1 MDDEKPK
8 EPFEVPA
15 KWIRNAA
22 DEWAVNKGAMWM
34 PSRGEHFIRFAESN
48 CCLYEGSRW
57 AGKPIKLLDWQI
69 DFSMRL
75 YSWVVWSEFLGR
87 WVRRFKRARLWVP
100 KKNGKSPF
108 LAVNGMYLTVADGE
122 LGGKTYSA
130 AHDVKQARIVHDH
143 AINMVKMSPALM
155 SECLLNMTER
165 RITHTLTK
173 SWYGVISGE
182 HEGQEGLNGNAII
195 DEGHVVDVRLANVL
209 EYMGISREEPIELM
223 ASTTGDKVTGWGKQ
237 QWEYGDLV
245 NNGEV
250 EDIGLLHQV
259 YATPQNATDEDLVNN
274 KDLWYAANP
283 SLGTIID
290 PEQFERE
297 LLAAISTP
305 SKWANFK
312 KYRFNI
318 WQSSSSPWLPSK
330 AWEGCAEGQLQ
341 PERLHGCRGYLGLD
355 MSLARDMTAINL
367 IIPQQRDDYTGN
379 PSDPEAKI
387 YYQLP
392 MMWITRSAVE
402 RWKHLV
408 PYEDWIARGFLNVHE
423 EGQLDFA
430 QIRSD
435 IIKFCDPFTVVT
447 LGYDAKY
454 AIDTAPML
462 AEELGCE
469 QIEFKQTLME
479 YAEPTQMYERLV
491 KLHLMRHFNHPVLNW
506 MAGHVEVTNADRS
519 GNYRPVKPA
528 VSDKKES
535 RESHK
540 AIDGIIAGVMACRE
554 ASHFQEQKS
563 IYDTPGSLAL

>member
-1 MDDEKPK
+1 MDDKKPID
-8 EPFEVPA
+8 VPA
-15 KWIRNAA
+15 EWIRNAA
-22 DEWAVNKGAMWM
+22 DEWAVAKGAMWK
-34 PSRGEHFIRFAESN
+34 PANGDDFINFAEN
-48 CCLYEGSRW
+48 YCCLYEGSRW

-75 YSWVVWSEFLGR
+75 YSWVVWSDFLGR

-130 AHDVKQARIVHDH
+130 AHDKPQARIVHDH
-143 AINMVKMSPALM
+143 AINMVKMSPELM
-155 SECLLNMTER
+155 GECEINMTER
-165 RITHTLTK
+165 RITHTRTT

-195 DEGHVVDVRLANVL
+195 DEGHVVDIRLANVL
-209 EYMGISREEPIELM
+209 EYMGISREEPLELM

-237 QWEYGDLV
+237 QWDYGAMV

-250 EDIGLLHQV
+250 EDIGFLHQC
-259 YATPQNATDEDLVNN
+259 YAAPQDASDEDLVSN
-274 KDLWYAANP
+274 KDLWYSANP
-283 SLGTIID
+283 SLGFIID
-290 PEQFERE
+290 PDQFERE
-297 LLAAISTP
+297 LNAAKNTP
-305 SKWANFK
+305 AKWANFK

-318 WQSSSSPWLPSK
+318 WQSSSSPWLPAD
-330 AWEGCAEGQLQ
+330 AWAGCGEGQLQ
-341 PERLHGCRGYLGLD
+341 VAQLHGGIGYLGLD

-367 IIPQQRDDYTGN
+367 IIPQQRHDYTGDA
-379 PSDPEAKI
+379 SDPEAKT

-392 MMWITRSAVE
+392 LMWITRSAVD

-408 PYEDWIARGFLNVHE
+408 PYEDWIGRSFLKIHE
-423 EGQLDFA
+423 DRQLDFA
-430 QIRSD
+430 RIRSD
-435 IIKFCDPFTVVT
+435 IVEFCAPYKIVT
-447 LGYDAKY
+447 LSFDKMY
-454 AIDTAPML
+454 AADTAPML

-469 QIEFKQTLME
+469 LIEFRQTLME
-479 YAEPTQMYERLV
+479 FAEPTQMYERLV
-491 KLHLMRHFNHPVLNW
+491 KLHLMRHFDHPVLNW
-506 MAGHVEVTNADRS
+506 MAGHVEVTNPDRS

-540 AIDGIIAGVMACRE
+540 AIDGIIAGVMATRE
-554 ASHFQEQKS
+554 ASHFQGGS
-563 IYDTPGSLAL
+563 IYDTPGALAL